1 MTLYIILIFS
11 AICVGMAIS
20 VKAFGTGGKRK
31 RIFQDIYFSIEEVD
45 GIGVLYTKTGE
56 YSAVLKM
63 ENPVQKYSANIEA
76 YYEFTHLFAALAQ
89 TLGEG
94 YALHKQDVFVRKAF
108 KEENGGNH
116 EFLSESYFRYFNGRP
131 FTDSVCYLT
140 ITQENKKSRLMSFD
154 NKKWRDFLVKIRK
167 VHDQLRDAG
176 VKSRFLGKTE
186 QWPKNLNGREY
197 NGMNAMMLLLHCEKE
212 GYKIPRF
219 CTFDR
224 IQQFNKTGKK
234 DEEQK
239 PRVSVLKGEH
249 SFPVM
254 LTTFTVVNKET
265 KEHIKW
271 EDYKLLS
278 QEEREKYNVYPKL
291 QTYHVFNVAQTN
303 LKEVRPEFWEKL
315 EQEYSMPKVE
325 KDEQFAFEP
334 VDRMIADNRW
344 ICPIKPMFGDS
355 AYFSI
360 SKNEIVMPEKR
371 QFKDGE
377 SFYSN
382 LFHEMGHSTGA
393 EGQLDRIKPATFGS
407 AEYAREELVAELT
420 AALTAQRYG
429 MTKHLKGDSAAYLK
443 SWLDSLKESPQF
455 IKTTLLDVKKAT
467 SMLTQHID
475 KIAMEIDQEKKAE
488 QENGQGKSYLSI
500 DDGDHAVLAYN
511 GSAVYIQHH
520 EKEDSV
526 KIAVPT
532 SNGLEVKLSVPYDHG
547 KDLDTNY
554 QEAFA
559 QYKSLTEPS
568 QSKENVYY
576 ASIAYLQSTDD
587 TSELDKLKEKGDYQG
602 LLTLAKEYYDGN
614 GMDEEQTYRKP
625 CQNRGDDLLIE
636 DKDFAVVYNGSVG
649 GTYEVFLKHT
659 EQEVRD
665 HITRY
670 GIGRASEDV
679 KAVARE
685 MTAEEFSE
693 LAQRK
698 MPIFQ
703 MPNGGLLNLQYN
715 KDKDSLDVGTVTN
728 AGLSVK
734 HTFPFSHNHS
744 MDANISSAYEQL
756 LDMEE
761 YQKEEVQE
769 EHVAKSAFRR

>member
-1 MTLYIILIFS
+1 MGKPYAKEGPS
-11 AICVGMAIS
+11 AED
-20 VKAFGTGGKRK
+20 KAL
-31 RIFQDIYFSIEEVD
+31 D
-45 GIGVLYTKTGE
+45 
-56 YSAVLKM
+56 
-63 ENPVQKYSANIEA
+63 
-76 YYEFTHLFAALAQ
+76 LFADMMIERIQSLSGKDGWKKPWFTEG
-89 TLGEG
+89 TL
-94 YALHKQDVFVRKAF
+94 
-108 KEENGGNH
+108 
-116 EFLSESYFRYFNGRP
+116 
-131 FTDSVCYLT
+131 
-140 ITQENKKSRLMSFD
+140 
-154 NKKWRDFLVKIRK
+154 
-167 VHDQLRDAG
+167 
-176 VKSRFLGKTE
+176 

-234 DEEQK
+234 DDEQK

-488 QENGQGKSYLSI
+488 Q
-500 DDGDHAVLAYN
+500 
-511 GSAVYIQHH
+511 
-520 EKEDSV
+520 
-526 KIAVPT
+526 
-532 SNGLEVKLSVPYDHG
+532 
-547 KDLDTNY
+547 
-554 QEAFA
+554 
-559 QYKSLTEPS
+559 
-568 QSKENVYY
+568 KENVGKEEKMEGSKDAGQVYY
-576 ASIAYLQSTDD
+576 ASVAYLQSTDD
-587 TSELDKLKEKGDYQG
+587 TSELDKLKDRGDYDG
-602 LLTLAKEYYDGN
+602 LLKLAKDYYDGN

-659 EQEVRD
+659 EQEIRD

-679 KAVARE
+679 KAVARD

-734 HTFPFSHNHS
+734 HSFPFSHDHS

-761 YQKEEVQE
+761 YQKEDVQE

>member
-1 MTLYIILIFS
+1 MT
-11 AICVGMAIS
+11 M
-20 VKAFGTGGKRK
+20 GKP
-31 RIFQDIYFSIEEVD
+31 
-45 GIGVLYTKTGE
+45 YTKEGS
-56 YSAVLKM
+56 SAEDKALD
-63 ENPVQKYSANIEA
+63 
-76 YYEFTHLFAALAQ
+76 LFADMMIERIQSLSGKDGWKKPWFTEG
-89 TLGEG
+89 TL
-94 YALHKQDVFVRKAF
+94 
-108 KEENGGNH
+108 
-116 EFLSESYFRYFNGRP
+116 
-131 FTDSVCYLT
+131 
-140 ITQENKKSRLMSFD
+140 
-154 NKKWRDFLVKIRK
+154 
-167 VHDQLRDAG
+167 
-176 VKSRFLGKTE
+176 

-291 QTYHVFNVAQTN
+291 QTYHVFNVSQTN

-488 QENGQGKSYLSI
+488 QTENVGNEEKMEGSKDAGQ
-500 DDGDHAVLAYN
+500 
-511 GSAVYIQHH
+511 
-520 EKEDSV
+520 
-526 KIAVPT
+526 
-532 SNGLEVKLSVPYDHG
+532 
-547 KDLDTNY
+547 
-554 QEAFA
+554 
-559 QYKSLTEPS
+559 
-568 QSKENVYY
+568 VYY
-576 ASIAYLQSTDD
+576 ASVAYLQSTDD
-587 TSELDKLKEKGDYQG
+587 TSELDKLKDRGDYDG
-602 LLTLAKEYYDGN
+602 LLKLAKDYYDGN
-614 GMDEEQTYRKP
+614 GMDEKQTYRKP

-659 EQEVRD
+659 EQEIRD

-734 HTFPFSHNHS
+734 HSFPFSHDHS

>member
-1 MTLYIILIFS
+1 MKETDINKWATLMIERIQSLSGKDGWKKPWFTE
-11 AICVGMAIS
+11 
-20 VKAFGTGGKRK
+20 GT
-31 RIFQDIYFSIEEVD
+31 
-45 GIGVLYTKTGE
+45 L
-56 YSAVLKM
+56 
-63 ENPVQKYSANIEA
+63 
-76 YYEFTHLFAALAQ
+76 
-89 TLGEG
+89 
-94 YALHKQDVFVRKAF
+94 
-108 KEENGGNH
+108 
-116 EFLSESYFRYFNGRP
+116 
-131 FTDSVCYLT
+131 
-140 ITQENKKSRLMSFD
+140 
-154 NKKWRDFLVKIRK
+154 
-167 VHDQLRDAG
+167 
-176 VKSRFLGKTE
+176 

-291 QTYHVFNVAQTN
+291 QTYHVFNVSQTN

-488 QENGQGKSYLSI
+488 QTENVGNEEKMEGSKDAGQ
-500 DDGDHAVLAYN
+500 
-511 GSAVYIQHH
+511 
-520 EKEDSV
+520 
-526 KIAVPT
+526 
-532 SNGLEVKLSVPYDHG
+532 
-547 KDLDTNY
+547 
-554 QEAFA
+554 
-559 QYKSLTEPS
+559 
-568 QSKENVYY
+568 VYY
-576 ASIAYLQSTDD
+576 ASVAYLQSTDD
-587 TSELDKLKEKGDYQG
+587 TSELDKLKDRGDYDG
-602 LLTLAKEYYDGN
+602 LLKLAKDYYDGN
-614 GMDEEQTYRKP
+614 GMDEKQTYRKP

-636 DKDFAVVYNGSVG
+636 DKDFAVVYKGSVG

-659 EQEVRD
+659 EQEIRD

-734 HTFPFSHNHS
+734 HSFPFSHDHS

>member
-1 MTLYIILIFS
+1 MTMGKPYAKEGPS
-11 AICVGMAIS
+11 AED
-20 VKAFGTGGKRK
+20 KAL
-31 RIFQDIYFSIEEVD
+31 D
-45 GIGVLYTKTGE
+45 
-56 YSAVLKM
+56 
-63 ENPVQKYSANIEA
+63 
-76 YYEFTHLFAALAQ
+76 LFADMMIERIQSLSGKDGWKKPWFTEG
-89 TLGEG
+89 TL
-94 YALHKQDVFVRKAF
+94 
-108 KEENGGNH
+108 
-116 EFLSESYFRYFNGRP
+116 
-131 FTDSVCYLT
+131 
-140 ITQENKKSRLMSFD
+140 
-154 NKKWRDFLVKIRK
+154 
-167 VHDQLRDAG
+167 
-176 VKSRFLGKTE
+176 

-224 IQQFNKTGKK
+224 IQLFNKAGKK
-234 DEEQK
+234 DEEPTNEARAEGKRVCTMPCKKEEADRQQK

-265 KEHIKW
+265 REHIKW
-271 EDYKLLS
+271 EDYKMLS
-278 QEEREKYNVYPKL
+278 QEERENYNVYPKL

-475 KIAMEIDQEKKAE
+475 KIAMEIDQGKKAE
-488 QENGQGKSYLSI
+488 Q
-500 DDGDHAVLAYN
+500 
-511 GSAVYIQHH
+511 
-520 EKEDSV
+520 
-526 KIAVPT
+526 
-532 SNGLEVKLSVPYDHG
+532 
-547 KDLDTNY
+547 
-554 QEAFA
+554 
-559 QYKSLTEPS
+559 
-568 QSKENVYY
+568 KENVGNEEKMEGSKDAGQVYY
-576 ASIAYLQSTDD
+576 ASVAYLQSTDD
-587 TSELDKLKEKGDYQG
+587 TSELDKLKDRGDYDG
-602 LLTLAKEYYDGN
+602 LLKLAKDYYDGN

-636 DKDFAVVYNGSVG
+636 DKDYAVVYNGSVG

-659 EQEVRD
+659 EQEIRD

-703 MPNGGLLNLQYN
+703 MPNGCLLNLQYN

-734 HTFPFSHNHS
+734 HSFPFSHDHS

-756 LDMEE
+756 LEMEQ
-761 YQKEEVQE
+761 YQKEDVQE

>member
-1 MTLYIILIFS
+1 MIERIQSLSGKDGWKKPWFTEGTL
-11 AICVGMAIS
+11 
-20 VKAFGTGGKRK
+20 
-31 RIFQDIYFSIEEVD
+31 
-45 GIGVLYTKTGE
+45 
-56 YSAVLKM
+56 
-63 ENPVQKYSANIEA
+63 
-76 YYEFTHLFAALAQ
+76 
-89 TLGEG
+89 
-94 YALHKQDVFVRKAF
+94 
-108 KEENGGNH
+108 
-116 EFLSESYFRYFNGRP
+116 
-131 FTDSVCYLT
+131 
-140 ITQENKKSRLMSFD
+140 
-154 NKKWRDFLVKIRK
+154 
-167 VHDQLRDAG
+167 
-176 VKSRFLGKTE
+176 

-197 NGMNAMMLLLHCEKE
+197 NGMNAFMLLLHCEKE

-224 IQQFNKTGKK
+224 IQLFNKASKK

-344 ICPIKPMFGDS
+344 ICPIKPLFGDS

-475 KIAMEIDQEKKAE
+475 KIAMEIDQEKKVE
-488 QENGQGKSYLSI
+488 QKENVGKEENMEGSM
-500 DDGDHAVLAYN
+500 DDGR
-511 GSAVYIQHH
+511 
-520 EKEDSV
+520 
-526 KIAVPT
+526 
-532 SNGLEVKLSVPYDHG
+532 
-547 KDLDTNY
+547 
-554 QEAFA
+554 
-559 QYKSLTEPS
+559 
-568 QSKENVYY
+568 VYY
-576 ASIAYLQSTDD
+576 ASVAYLQSTDD
-587 TSELDKLKEKGDYQG
+587 TSELDKLKEKGDYNG
-602 LLTLAKEYYDGN
+602 LLTLAKDYYDGN

-649 GTYEVFLKHT
+649 GTYEIFLKHT

-715 KDKDSLDVGTVTN
+715 KEKDSLDVGTVTN

-734 HTFPFSHNHS
+734 HSFPFSHDHS

-761 YQKEEVQE
+761 YQKEDVQE

>member
-1 MTLYIILIFS
+1 MIERIQSLSGKDGWKKPWFTEGTL
-11 AICVGMAIS
+11 
-20 VKAFGTGGKRK
+20 
-31 RIFQDIYFSIEEVD
+31 
-45 GIGVLYTKTGE
+45 
-56 YSAVLKM
+56 
-63 ENPVQKYSANIEA
+63 
-76 YYEFTHLFAALAQ
+76 
-89 TLGEG
+89 
-94 YALHKQDVFVRKAF
+94 
-108 KEENGGNH
+108 
-116 EFLSESYFRYFNGRP
+116 
-131 FTDSVCYLT
+131 
-140 ITQENKKSRLMSFD
+140 
-154 NKKWRDFLVKIRK
+154 
-167 VHDQLRDAG
+167 
-176 VKSRFLGKTE
+176 

-488 QENGQGKSYLSI
+488 QTENVGNEEKMEGSKDAGQ
-500 DDGDHAVLAYN
+500 
-511 GSAVYIQHH
+511 
-520 EKEDSV
+520 
-526 KIAVPT
+526 
-532 SNGLEVKLSVPYDHG
+532 
-547 KDLDTNY
+547 
-554 QEAFA
+554 
-559 QYKSLTEPS
+559 
-568 QSKENVYY
+568 VYY
-576 ASIAYLQSTDD
+576 ASVAYLQSTDD
-587 TSELDKLKEKGDYQG
+587 TSELDKLKDRGDYDG
-602 LLTLAKEYYDGN
+602 LLKLAKDYYDGN
-614 GMDEEQTYRKP
+614 GMDEKQTYRKP

-659 EQEVRD
+659 EQEIRD

-728 AGLSVK
+728 TGLSVK
-734 HTFPFSHNHS
+734 HSFPFSHDHS

>member
-1 MTLYIILIFS
+1 MT
-11 AICVGMAIS
+11 M
-20 VKAFGTGGKRK
+20 GKP
-31 RIFQDIYFSIEEVD
+31 
-45 GIGVLYTKTGE
+45 YTKEGP
-56 YSAVLKM
+56 SAEDKALD
-63 ENPVQKYSANIEA
+63 
-76 YYEFTHLFAALAQ
+76 LFADMMIERIQSLSGKDGWKKPWFTEG
-89 TLGEG
+89 TL
-94 YALHKQDVFVRKAF
+94 
-108 KEENGGNH
+108 
-116 EFLSESYFRYFNGRP
+116 
-131 FTDSVCYLT
+131 
-140 ITQENKKSRLMSFD
+140 
-154 NKKWRDFLVKIRK
+154 
-167 VHDQLRDAG
+167 
-176 VKSRFLGKTE
+176 

-291 QTYHVFNVAQTN
+291 QTYHVFNVSQTN

-488 QENGQGKSYLSI
+488 QTENVGNEEKMEGSKDAGQ
-500 DDGDHAVLAYN
+500 
-511 GSAVYIQHH
+511 
-520 EKEDSV
+520 
-526 KIAVPT
+526 
-532 SNGLEVKLSVPYDHG
+532 
-547 KDLDTNY
+547 
-554 QEAFA
+554 
-559 QYKSLTEPS
+559 
-568 QSKENVYY
+568 VYY
-576 ASIAYLQSTDD
+576 ASVAYLQSTDD
-587 TSELDKLKEKGDYQG
+587 TSELDKLKLKDRGDYDG
-602 LLTLAKEYYDGN
+602 LLKLAKDYYDGN
-614 GMDEEQTYRKP
+614 GMDEKQTYRKP

-659 EQEVRD
+659 EQEIRD

-734 HTFPFSHNHS
+734 HSFPFSHDHS

>member
-1 MTLYIILIFS
+1 MGKPYAKEGPS
-11 AICVGMAIS
+11 AED
-20 VKAFGTGGKRK
+20 KAL
-31 RIFQDIYFSIEEVD
+31 D
-45 GIGVLYTKTGE
+45 
-56 YSAVLKM
+56 
-63 ENPVQKYSANIEA
+63 
-76 YYEFTHLFAALAQ
+76 LFADMMIERIQSLSGKDGWKKPWFTEG
-89 TLGEG
+89 TL
-94 YALHKQDVFVRKAF
+94 
-108 KEENGGNH
+108 
-116 EFLSESYFRYFNGRP
+116 
-131 FTDSVCYLT
+131 
-140 ITQENKKSRLMSFD
+140 
-154 NKKWRDFLVKIRK
+154 
-167 VHDQLRDAG
+167 
-176 VKSRFLGKTE
+176 

-197 NGMNAMMLLLHCEKE
+197 NGMNAFMLLLHCEKE

-224 IQQFNKTGKK
+224 IQLFNKAGKK

-488 QENGQGKSYLSI
+488 Q
-500 DDGDHAVLAYN
+500 
-511 GSAVYIQHH
+511 
-520 EKEDSV
+520 
-526 KIAVPT
+526 
-532 SNGLEVKLSVPYDHG
+532 
-547 KDLDTNY
+547 
-554 QEAFA
+554 
-559 QYKSLTEPS
+559 
-568 QSKENVYY
+568 KENVGNEEKMEGSKDAGQVYY
-576 ASIAYLQSTDD
+576 ASVAYLQSTDD
-587 TSELDKLKEKGDYQG
+587 TSELDKLKDRGDYDG
-602 LLTLAKEYYDGN
+602 LLKLAKDYYDGN

-728 AGLSVK
+728 TGLSVK
-734 HTFPFSHNHS
+734 HSFPFSHDHS

-761 YQKEEVQE
+761 YQKEKVQE

>member
-1 MTLYIILIFS
+1 MGKPYAKEGPS
-11 AICVGMAIS
+11 AED
-20 VKAFGTGGKRK
+20 KAL
-31 RIFQDIYFSIEEVD
+31 D
-45 GIGVLYTKTGE
+45 
-56 YSAVLKM
+56 
-63 ENPVQKYSANIEA
+63 
-76 YYEFTHLFAALAQ
+76 LFADMMIERIQSLSGKDGWKKPWFTEGAL
-89 TLGEG
+89 
-94 YALHKQDVFVRKAF
+94 
-108 KEENGGNH
+108 
-116 EFLSESYFRYFNGRP
+116 
-131 FTDSVCYLT
+131 
-140 ITQENKKSRLMSFD
+140 
-154 NKKWRDFLVKIRK
+154 
-167 VHDQLRDAG
+167 
-176 VKSRFLGKTE
+176 

-197 NGMNAMMLLLHCEKE
+197 NGMNAFMLLLHCEKE

-224 IQQFNKTGKK
+224 IQLFNKAGKK

-271 EDYKLLS
+271 EDYKQLS

-334 VDRMIADNRW
+334 MDRMIADNRW

-488 QENGQGKSYLSI
+488 Q
-500 DDGDHAVLAYN
+500 
-511 GSAVYIQHH
+511 
-520 EKEDSV
+520 
-526 KIAVPT
+526 
-532 SNGLEVKLSVPYDHG
+532 
-547 KDLDTNY
+547 
-554 QEAFA
+554 
-559 QYKSLTEPS
+559 
-568 QSKENVYY
+568 KENVGNEEKMEGSKDAGQVYY
-576 ASIAYLQSTDD
+576 ASVAYLQSTDD
-587 TSELDKLKEKGDYQG
+587 TSELDKLKDRGDYDG
-602 LLTLAKEYYDGN
+602 LLKLAKDYYDGN

-659 EQEVRD
+659 EQEIRD

-703 MPNGGLLNLQYN
+703 MPNGGMLNLQYN

-734 HTFPFSHNHS
+734 HSFPFSHDHS

-761 YQKEEVQE
+761 YQKEDVQE